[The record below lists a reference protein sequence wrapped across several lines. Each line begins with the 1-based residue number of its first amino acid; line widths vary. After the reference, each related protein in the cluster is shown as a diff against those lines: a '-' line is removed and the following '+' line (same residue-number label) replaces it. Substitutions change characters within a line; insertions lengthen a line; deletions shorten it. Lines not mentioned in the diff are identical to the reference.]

1 MFPND
6 DMTEVTG
13 KENITKLKAEI
24 RELKKD
30 LKKRDSEIKSL
41 KANGKKP
48 SKKDIISILKCLG
61 VEISKGKQS
70 QFHEFWLEVIY
81 PSRFSKRGLARKEMV
96 WLCGEIGHPWGTEPI
111 RQAIK
116 LLLANGI
123 LKKKGTHYPV
133 DMERLLEIAE

>member
-1 MFPND
+1 
-6 DMTEVTG
+6 MTEDTG
-13 KENITKLKAEI
+13 KEQIRKLKAEI
-24 RELKKD
+24 KELKND
-30 LKKRDSEIKSL
+30 LKKRDSEIKDL
-41 KANGKKP
+41 KSKGRKP
-48 SKKDIISILKCLG
+48 GKKDIIAILKSLG
-61 VEISKGKQS
+61 IEISRGKRS
-70 QFHEFWLEVIY
+70 QYNEFWLEVIY